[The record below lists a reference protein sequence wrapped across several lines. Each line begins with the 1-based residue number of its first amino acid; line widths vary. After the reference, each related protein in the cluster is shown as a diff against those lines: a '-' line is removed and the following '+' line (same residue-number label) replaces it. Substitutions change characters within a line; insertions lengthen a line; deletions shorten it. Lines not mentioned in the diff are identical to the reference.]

1 MIPTRSCGVFDDPTV
16 SGVDDPSPTASEAP
30 SQVPSPS
37 ASPADEGPP
46 QVADQ
51 RRVDFATTEELPTGS
66 RIYDNESVSDGMA
79 VERGVLQHGPPRGPV
94 AVSSLETELSGEVSK
109 LGARV
114 RFVGEDPGS
123 VVLVAW
129 KSSFVDSRRTGQ
141 PIPATGLRLVVNS
154 GSWELTVSPGDE
166 VVGSGSFQPVPGT
179 ASLEVY
185 RRDDTAWVV
194 DPSGTVTRLQDP
206 RIAKLAG
213 PWACWQLVEQETSQ
227 TPAIIE
233 AVWAG

>member
-1 MIPTRSCGVFDDPTV
+1 M
-16 SGVDDPSPTASEAP
+16 
-30 SQVPSPS
+30 
-37 ASPADEGPP
+37 
-46 QVADQ
+46 
-51 RRVDFATTEELPTGS
+51 
-66 RIYDNESVSDGMA
+66 
-79 VERGVLQHGPPRGPV
+79 
-94 AVSSLETELSGEVSK
+94 SK